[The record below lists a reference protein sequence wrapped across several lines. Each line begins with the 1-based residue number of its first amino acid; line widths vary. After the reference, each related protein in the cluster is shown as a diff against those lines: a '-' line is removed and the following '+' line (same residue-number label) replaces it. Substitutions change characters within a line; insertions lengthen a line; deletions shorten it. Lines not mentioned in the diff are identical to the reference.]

1 MDSSVIDRLRDCY
14 LLGEVQGLDIR
25 LVDGT
30 VVCAMLYSSA
40 VYSAVWKIDTNTVL
54 EIGRLSGMYSLQ
66 YINVLDL
73 STSPSVTVDLRSTV
87 ADIDTAYAAGRL
99 ILLYIQGLKGIV

>member
-14 LLGEVQGLDIR
+14 LLDEVQGLDIR

-54 EIGRLSGMYSLQ
+54 EIGRLSGMHSLQ
-66 YINVLDL
+66 YINILDH
-73 STSPSVTVDLRSTV
+73 SISPSVVVDVRSTV